1 MGIIRVHS
9 VVASS
14 HPLEAYGGIQLSE
27 EVIRELAAATGRG
40 EVPMNIGHNLARPLR
55 VSNVTSNTDRSDDGY
70 LQALIAFDVEE
81 ELWEPYQRELR
92 AAGISGMGAMSI
104 TFMEPLGGEGEL
116 TNAPVVVAG
125 DAHHFTDEEIRAA
138 AVILRS
144 LDRTAAGQ
152 RMFQLSAD
160 PELRVVFGLV
170 LEFVTSVGAGLVTSA
185 IYDAAKTLFRPGKV
199 NTFDLSFKQAK
210 NGKRSLKASIKVSTE
225 EELKTALDR
234 LPAVLESGARGTFDH
249 QNSGY
254 VRVDHVSE
262 TTLETENESAEI
274 ESSGGSRDEG
284 QSSPPVDD

>member
-138 AVILRS
+138 AVILALRS
-144 LDRTAAGQ
+144 
-152 RMFQLSAD
+152 
-160 PELRVVFGLV
+160 
-170 LEFVTSVGAGLVTSA
+170 
-185 IYDAAKTLFRPGKV
+185 
-199 NTFDLSFKQAK
+199 
-210 NGKRSLKASIKVSTE
+210 
-225 EELKTALDR
+225 
-234 LPAVLESGARGTFDH
+234 
-249 QNSGY
+249 
-254 VRVDHVSE
+254 
-262 TTLETENESAEI
+262 
-274 ESSGGSRDEG
+274 
-284 QSSPPVDD
+284 